1 MAAEEAEVFVYMGEG
16 GPAVPSDVVRVRVHP
31 SVTRIPAEAFE
42 YRKLLQEIELC
53 DGLLEIGDDAFS
65 GCDLVAISIPNTV
78 EHIGQYA
85 LFRNFVTKFRIPQS
99 VTQLSQGVLEASRS
113 MFSLE
118 LPESI
123 VEIGKW
129 AVCTCSSMRNI
140 AFPVGAD
147 ETHINPEPGETES
160 TVFRY
165 CRTLQTLFTSEKE
178 TIHALKHRFD
188 NLPIHKMIYYQSY
201 NTITSDQ
208 LNNSTDIRISR
219 RRSKLN
225 PSGKQQDCLGMT
237 PLHVMACSTVQ
248 SLELYKLLVTKYPE
262 NLITKDKWGD
272 VPLLYAVWGN
282 APDEIVQFLVESY
295 QTIYPDFKLN
305 WTDMVITLSK
315 ARVSVSSNVI
325 RNLLDVQKESFPD
338 QTIDWGT
345 VLKNF
350 TIVLE
355 WPYNKDDVWAK
366 TFRFLLE
373 CSISKRIN
381 AIGIKQLREDMFDYL
396 RKKVPTPANMP
407 NTEESDRLT
416 ASITAAESKLASY
429 ETKYH
434 NLKEATSLIELALW
448 KHKLD
453 DYCNEGEKRR
463 SKRTKIEE
471 SVIRDQSRI
480 NCGAHIVTEHVLPY
494 LLPATNFD

>member
-1 MAAEEAEVFVYMGEG
+1 MAAEAAEVFVYMGEG
-16 GPAVPSDVVRVRVHP
+16 GPVPSDVVRVRVHP
-31 SVTRIPAEAFE
+31 SVTRIPANTFE
-42 YRKLLQEIELC
+42 YRRNLEAVELPE
-53 DGLLEIGDDAFS
+53 GLLEIGDAAFS
-65 GCDLVAISIPNTV
+65 CCDLVAISIPDTV

-85 LFRNFVTKFRIPQS
+85 LFPNDLTKLRIPPR
-99 VTQLSQGVLEASRS
+99 VTQLSQGVVEASRS

-123 VEIGKW
+123 IEIGKW
-129 AVCTCSSMRNI
+129 AVCTCSSLRNI
-140 AFPVGAD
+140 AIPMGAD
-147 ETHINPEPGETES
+147 ETHINSEPGEAES

-325 RNLLDVQKESFPD
+325 RNLLGIQQESFPD
-338 QTIDWGT
+338 QIIDWGT

-355 WPYNKDDVWAK
+355 WPYNRDDVWAE

-373 CSISKRIN
+373 SSISKRMN
-381 AIGIKQLREDMFDYL
+381 AIGIKQWREDMFEYV
-396 RKKVPTPANMP
+396 RKKVRTPARMP
-407 NTEESDRLT
+407 NIEESDRLT
-416 ASITAAESKLASY
+416 ASITAAESMLASY
-429 ETKYH
+429 ETEYH
-434 NLKEATSLIELALW
+434 NLKEATSLIELASW
-448 KHKLD
+448 KNKLD
-453 DYCNEGEKRR
+453 DYNNEGENRHNKRI
-463 SKRTKIEE
+463 KIEE
-471 SVIRDQSRI
+471 SVIREQSRI
-480 NCGAHIVTEHVLPY
+480 NCGADIVIEHVLPY
-494 LLPATNFD
+494 LFPAANID

>member
-16 GPAVPSDVVRVRVHP
+16 GPAVPRDVFRVRVHP

-85 LFRNFVTKFRIPQS
+85 LFRNFVTKFRIPPR

-129 AVCTCSSMRNI
+129 AVCTCSAMRNI

-147 ETHINPEPGETES
+147 ETHITVKDS
-160 TVFRY
+160 TVFEDSKE
-165 CRTLQTLFTSEKE
+165 LEQLFGSERE
-178 TIHALKHRFD
+178 IIYALKHRFD
-188 NLPIHKMIYYQSY
+188 NLPIHKMVYYQSY
-201 NTITSDQ
+201 NDVTADQ
-208 LNNSTDIRISR
+208 LNSSTDIRISR

-225 PSGKQQDCLGMT
+225 PTGSQQDSLGMT
-237 PLHVMACSTVQ
+237 PLHIMACSTAQ
-248 SLELYKLLVTKYPE
+248 NIELYKVLVDKYPK
-262 NLITKDKWGD
+262 NLITKDRWGD

-282 APDEIVQFLVESY
+282 VPSEIVQFLVESY
-295 QTIYPDFKLN
+295 QTIYPDFELN
-305 WTDMVITLSK
+305 WTDMAVTLGR
-315 ARVSVSSNVI
+315 ARVSSTII

-338 QTIDWGT
+338 QIIDWDT
-345 VLKNF
+345 VLENF
-350 TIVLE
+350 SIDLT

-381 AIGIKQLREDMFDYL
+381 AIGIKQLREDMFEYL

-429 ETKYH
+429 ETEYH
-434 NLKEATSLIELALW
+434 TLKEATSLLELALW
-448 KHKLD
+448 KNKLD

-463 SKRTKIEE
+463 SKRPRIEE
-471 SVIRDQSRI
+471 SAVREQSRI
-480 NCGAHIVTEHVLPY
+480 NCGADIVIEHVLPY
-494 LLPATNFD
+494 LFPAANID